1 MSHAFTL
8 IEILI
13 VVMILAILAGVALPM
28 FTNMT
33 DDARDA
39 ARDID
44 LRAIRE
50 ALEAYRARAGSFP
63 QNLAALE
70 GTAVLTGPDG
80 LPAVYGPWFE
90 DLSVDPTDG
99 LDYVYT
105 RNSRYSFTL
114 EGVTYG
120 G

>member
-33 DDARDA
+33 DDARNA
-39 ARDID
+39 TKDID

-50 ALEAYRARAGSFP
+50 ALEAYRARAGTFP
-63 QNLAALE
+63 PNLAALE
-70 GTAVLTGPDG
+70 GTAILAGPNG

-90 DLSVDPTDG
+90 ELGVDPTDG
-99 LDYVYT
+99 RAYEYT
-105 RNSRYSFTL
+105 RNNRYSFTL